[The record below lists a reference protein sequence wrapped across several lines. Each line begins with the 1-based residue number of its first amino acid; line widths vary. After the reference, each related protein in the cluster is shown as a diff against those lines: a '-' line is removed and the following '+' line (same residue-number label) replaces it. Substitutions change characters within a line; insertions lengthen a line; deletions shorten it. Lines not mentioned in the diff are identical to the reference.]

1 MTGFVECVC
10 SQRLEQNQVLYVNPA
25 RIICAFKREDRFYI
39 KFKNAEDQTVNAEV
53 SEATFRKLVGAAGD
67 DDVALVAT

>member
-1 MTGFVECVC
+1 MMELIECLC
-10 SQRLEQNQVLYVNPA
+10 SQRLEQSQVLYINPT
-25 RIICAFKREDRFYI
+25 RIICAFKRDDKFYV